1 MTLAYTIKLD
11 FINKKI
17 NVRAQK
23 INDSSLKIYSI
34 VSANFLLQ
42 DSLDSTQF
50 FEETLL
56 LADISIEV
64 VLGILFLLF
73 NNTNVKFA
81 KLKKLTWR
89 L

>member
-11 FINKKI
+11 FTNKKI